1 MAGPP
6 VEVQVRVNVGAVAFS
21 SEVSWNCTEDT
32 TTDPVEEIV
41 VGCWDTS
48 YVSVQIAPLKCCRSI
63 LEGSLTP
70 YVGL

>member
-48 YVSVQIAPLKCCRSI
+48 YVC
-63 LEGSLTP
+63 
-70 YVGL
+70 